1 MHVIEKIKEYQLK
14 QKFLEL
20 VWWKKLLVVLAA
32 FFVFVLIIDAMV
44 MPLYTRH
51 GSEYQLPDVT
61 EKQAAEAEEILDDQ
75 GFAAIIQDSAYDGY
89 YPPGTVIRQNP
100 PPYAT
105 VKKGRRVYLVISS
118 GEKPIYM
125 PNLLKES
132 LTNAELRLRETGL
145 ELNRTYWEYSEDVPY
160 RGVVIGQSVP
170 AGELVAAS
178 QKINLTVSLGPP
190 PSSFTNP
197 RVVGKSLETAMNEL
211 AAVGITP
218 DRIIVK
224 SRYQPNLVPQ
234 TIISQSV
241 EEGTL
246 APEVDVI
253 ELTVSTDRLPQR
265 QEQGGGR
272 P

>member
-1 MHVIEKIKEYQLK
+1 MHIIEKLKEYQLK

-20 VWWKKLLVVLAA
+20 VWWKKVLVILAGFLLLML
-32 FFVFVLIIDAMV
+32 FIDYVA

-51 GSEYQLPDVT
+51 GSEYRLPDVT
-61 EKQAAEAEEILDDQ
+61 EKQAVEAEEILDDQ
-75 GFAAIIQDSAYDGY
+75 GFVAIIQDSAYDGY

-100 PPYAT
+100 PPYAM

-118 GEKPIYM
+118 GGKPIYM

-132 LTNAELRLRETGL
+132 LTNAELRLREAGL
-145 ELNRTYWEYSEDVPY
+145 ELNRTYWEYSEVIPY

-170 AGELVAAS
+170 PGELVNES

-190 PSSFTNP
+190 PSSLTIP

-218 DRIIVK
+218 DRIIVR

-241 EEGTL
+241 GEGTL
-246 APEVDVI
+246 VPDVDVI

-265 QEQGGGR
+265 QESGGGR